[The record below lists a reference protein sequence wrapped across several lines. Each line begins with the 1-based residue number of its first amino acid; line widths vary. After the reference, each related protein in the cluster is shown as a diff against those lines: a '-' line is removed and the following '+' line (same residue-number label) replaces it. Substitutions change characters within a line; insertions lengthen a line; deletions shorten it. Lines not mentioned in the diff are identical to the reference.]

1 MKFTDHYEGHVIVRE
16 DGALFEKITV
26 EDQGRY
32 AAAAEINLWTPK
44 VQKAQFFSRISEA
57 LKMLGKVQKLEQ
69 GGKTQPLPVSI
80 KYAKIHVSV
89 DITEPDSAL
98 VRGSAPSGS

>member
-1 MKFTDHYEGHVIVRE
+1 MKFTDHYEGHIIVRE

-32 AAAAEINLWTPK
+32 AASAEILLWTPK
-44 VQKAQFFSRISEA
+44 IQKAQFFSRISEA
-57 LKMLGKVQKLEQ
+57 MRMLGKVQKLEQ

-80 KYAKIHVSV
+80 KYAKMDLSAE
-89 DITEPDSAL
+89 ITEPDSAL
-98 VRGSAPSGS
+98 ARGSGQGAS